1 MVKMRKEGSI
11 LIRSLF
17 FVVIIFTLSLSI
29 FRFQNLNLRS
39 IHSILIT
46 KKITNYIDVIKNEL
60 YFNKQNSYIGN
71 GIYIREENLNLK
83 NYKEFN
89 EIFENNVDDDENY
102 FYLES
107 KSPNVINI
115 TYFYKQKSLLSEEFE
130 I

>member
-1 MVKMRKEGSI
+1 MVKVRKEGSI

-17 FVVIIFTLSLSI
+17 FVVIIFTLSLAI

-39 IHSILIT
+39 VHFVLIT

-60 YFNKQNSYIGN
+60 YFNKQNLYIGN

-89 EIFENNVDDDENY
+89 EIFENNVDNDENY

>member
-1 MVKMRKEGSI
+1 MRKEGSI

-89 EIFENNVDDDENY
+89 EIFENNVDNDENY

>member
-83 NYKEFN
+83 T
-89 EIFENNVDDDENY
+89 I
-102 FYLES
+102 
-107 KSPNVINI
+107 
-115 TYFYKQKSLLSEEFE
+115 KSLMKFSKIMLIMTKIIF

>member
-17 FVVIIFTLSLSI
+17 FVVIIFTLSLSV

-39 IHSILIT
+39 VHSALIT

-60 YFNKQNSYIGN
+60 YFNKQNSYIEN

-89 EIFENNVDDDENY
+89 EIFENNVDNDENY

-107 KSPNVINI
+107 KAPNVINI

>member
-89 EIFENNVDDDENY
+89 EIFENNVDNDENY

>member
-1 MVKMRKEGSI
+1 MRKEGSI

-46 KKITNYIDVIKNEL
+46 KKITNYIYVIKNEL

-89 EIFENNVDDDENY
+89 EIFENNVDNDENY

>member
-89 EIFENNVDDDENY
+89 EIFENNVDNDENY

-115 TYFYKQKSLLSEEFE
+115 TYFYKQQSLLSEEFE

>member
-39 IHSILIT
+39 IHSVLIT

-60 YFNKQNSYIGN
+60 YFNKQNLYIGN

-89 EIFENNVDDDENY
+89 EIFENNVENDENY

>member
-89 EIFENNVDDDENY
+89 KIFENNVDNDENY

>member
-89 EIFENNVDDDENY
+89 EIFENNVDNDENY

-107 KSPNVINI
+107 KSLNVINI

>member
-1 MVKMRKEGSI
+1 MVRLRKEGSV

-17 FVVIIFTLSLSI
+17 FIVIIFILSSSI

-39 IHSILIT
+39 IHYVLIT

-60 YFNKQNSYIGN
+60 YFNKQNLYIGN
-71 GIYIREENLNLK
+71 GIYITEENLNLK
-83 NYKEFN
+83 NYKNFN
-89 EIFENNVDDDENY
+89 EIFENNLDNHENY

-107 KSPNVINI
+107 KSPSVINI
-115 TYFYKQKSLLSEEFE
+115 TYFYKQKYLLSEEFE